1 MSSIRP
7 WYFSIFSWILSRE
20 FWLLQYVSSMNW
32 TVSMGLDLFGGFPLY
47 G

>member
-1 MSSIRP
+1 
-7 WYFSIFSWILSRE
+7 
-20 FWLLQYVSSMNW
+20 LQYVSSMNW